1 MSKDVRFE
9 LPKVSEIKGA
19 IASRDVIRQNAT
31 TGRTTYKVPFE
42 NVVIRKGFNVRS
54 ESYGNI
60 EELAKS
66 ILENGLKTPMEG
78 DMTED
83 GKVYLV
89 DGERRYLAFKWMRE
103 NESKLREEGYTQPV
117 DIELEFFINGKKT
130 TEEERIISVFTS
142 NDNEKLTAVEV
153 ATILKRLANMG
164 YNDEEIAR
172 KIGKSVWY
180 VQDHLIISNSDTE
193 IQEAISSGNISAT
206 SVVKAK
212 KKGLSQDEIKET
224 IKKAKTSGKSVKNK
238 DIDKAVAR
246 KKARDLF
253 ANPVQFDEI
262 EKVIDAWAG
271 WAFDGKK
278 GDLTELKKEIKSLYK
293 Q

>member
-1 MSKDVRFE
+1 M
-9 LPKVSEIKGA
+9 
-19 IASRDVIRQNAT
+19 
-31 TGRTTYKVPFE
+31 
-42 NVVIRKGFNVRS
+42 
-54 ESYGNI
+54 
-60 EELAKS
+60 
-66 ILENGLKTPMEG
+66 
-78 DMTED
+78 
-83 GKVYLV
+83 
-89 DGERRYLAFKWMRE
+89 
-103 NESKLREEGYTQPV
+103 LREEGYTQPV